1 MKSNHAFL
9 EALQDTELTWI
20 ATRNDPTFFEAVF
33 EGEHV
38 QIRMNDF
45 PDEPIYTVFFRGE
58 EIDIEESPRKWHLQH
73 AN

>member
-1 MKSNHAFL
+1 MRSFEDFL
-9 EALQDTELTWI
+9 QVLQNTEITWI
-20 ATRNDPTFFEAVF
+20 ATNSDSTFFEAVF

-45 PDEPIYTVFFRGE
+45 PDEPIYTAFFRDE

-73 AN
+73 KK